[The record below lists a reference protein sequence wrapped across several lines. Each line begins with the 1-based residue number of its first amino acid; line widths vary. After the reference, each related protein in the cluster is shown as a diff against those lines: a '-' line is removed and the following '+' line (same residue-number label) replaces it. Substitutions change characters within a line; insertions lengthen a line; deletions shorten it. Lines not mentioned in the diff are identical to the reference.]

1 MRVTYHTFSRQV
13 LDDLSTVST
22 RLGKLQGQL
31 STGKEITRPSDDPF
45 RTGRAL
51 ALRNELGDV
60 AQYTRAV
67 DDGVARLTATD
78 SALGNAGDI
87 LGRVRGLVLEASN
100 GTLDQTGLNA
110 IAREIAQLRESLRE
124 QGNATFDGRFLFS
137 GTATTTAP
145 YPAPA
150 TTYAGN
156 ALPVQRLISPG
167 QVVAVNTTGPAMM
180 GPDGSNVLDRLS
192 QIEADLLA
200 GNRTNLQ
207 TADLI
212 NLDAAIDRTL
222 AVRATVGAMTNR
234 LETQL
239 SRLQDHELNLSGL
252 LSNAEDAD
260 MARTMVEF
268 SQTQAVY
275 QAALQSGARIMQPTL
290 MDFLR

>member
-22 RLGKLQGQL
+22 RLGRLQGQL

-45 RTGRAL
+45 RTGRAM

-78 SALGNAGDI
+78 GALGNAGDI
-87 LGRVRGLVLEASN
+87 LGRARGLVLEASN

-145 YPAPA
+145 YPTPG

-156 ALPVQRLISPG
+156 ALPVQRLIAPG

-180 GPDGSNVLDRLS
+180 GPNGSNVLDLLS

-200 GNRTNLQ
+200 GNRSNLQ
-207 TADLI
+207 TADLL
-212 NLDAAIDRTL
+212 NLDVAIDRNL

-239 SRLQDHELNLSGL
+239 SRLQDHELSLSGL

>member
-78 SALGNAGDI
+78 NALGNAGDI